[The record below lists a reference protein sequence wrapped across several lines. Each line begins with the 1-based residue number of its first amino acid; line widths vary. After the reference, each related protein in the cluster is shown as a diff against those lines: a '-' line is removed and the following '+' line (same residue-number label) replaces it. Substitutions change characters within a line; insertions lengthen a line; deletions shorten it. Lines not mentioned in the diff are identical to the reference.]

1 MDASQND
8 DTDAIPRKN
17 IKIMLGPCKFPGR
30 VKCSCSSGSFVSS
43 TIETIRKDTMC
54 EYCGHLI
61 SVHED
66 FEEERDDNDS
76 SNVVIISGPETK
88 IKNEPSI
95 VNAQTTVEP
104 ASSSSTSST
113 PVSLDQDSPH
123 ICQRQETVARIERGL
138 KSNRA
143 LLIWGGS
150 STGKTTLA
158 RLLEKHLEEH
168 GKIGIY
174 ISNMYLDEKY
184 DTPRFDWQAFL
195 WKFFSPRSPSTSLA
209 ERRIEEEVYFIIDEA
224 QCTWERSS
232 SFWTKFFIPYLWETS
247 GLRFCFF
254 GLGPPN
260 KASSSAVTAVSS
272 MEMWGQKSLKSTSTM
287 SLYYSESEF
296 DDVVEKY
303 CSHAQTAIDLN
314 RSARRYLYYL
324 TNGHPKL
331 VSFCLVLVDE
341 ISREDVN
348 QPQSQS
354 ERRKLN
360 LNAIKKVLEN
370 DQTVFGRGE
379 TGYEMG
385 GPPPAPLSDGNY
397 TITMLRILFA
407 KGKLSYSRILYGSV
421 MHMCYASGLLIMKDD
436 SPDEFLVFP
445 SPLHRRYIKWF
456 YKT

>member
-1 MDASQND
+1 
-8 DTDAIPRKN
+8 
-17 IKIMLGPCKFPGR
+17 MLGPCKFPGR
-30 VKCSCSSGSFVSS
+30 VKCSCISGSFVSS
-43 TIETIRKDTMC
+43 TSETVRKDTLC

-66 FEEERDDNDS
+66 FEEEEDDNDS
-76 SNVVIISGPETK
+76 SNVVTISDPKTI

-95 VNAQTTVEP
+95 ANAQTALES

-113 PVSLDQDSPH
+113 LVSLDQDSPH

-138 KSNRA
+138 RSNRA

-158 RLLEKHLEEH
+158 RLLEKHLEEQ
-168 GKIGIY
+168 GKIAIY
-174 ISNMYLDEKY
+174 FSNMYLDKKY

-195 WKFFSPRSPSTSLA
+195 WKFFSPRSTSANPA
-209 ERRIEEEVYFIIDEA
+209 EGRIEEEVYFIIDEA

-232 SFWTKFFIPYLWETS
+232 SFWIKIFIPYLWETS
-247 GLRFCFF
+247 GPRFCFF

-272 MEMWGQKSLKSTSTM
+272 MEIWGQKSLKSASLM

-303 CSHAQTAIDLN
+303 CSHAQTTIDLN

-331 VSFCLVLVDE
+331 VSSCLVLVDE
-341 ISREDVN
+341 ISREDAN

-360 LNAIKKVLEN
+360 LNAVKKVLEN
-370 DQTVFGRGE
+370 DETVFGRGE
-379 TGYEMG
+379 TGHEMG
-385 GPPPAPLSDGNY
+385 GPPSSLLSDGNY
-397 TITMLRILFA
+397 TITMLRILLA
-407 KGKLSYSRILYGSV
+407 KGKISYSRILYDSV
-421 MHMCYASGLLIMKDD
+421 MHLCYASGLLIMKDN
-436 SPDEFLVFP
+436 SPNEFLVFP
-445 SPLHRRYIKWF
+445 SPLHRR
-456 YKT
+456 

>member
-1 MDASQND
+1 MDTSQNND
-8 DTDAIPRKN
+8 MDAIPRKK

-43 TIETIRKDTMC
+43 TIDPVRKDTVC

-66 FEEERDDNDS
+66 FEEEQDDNDS
-76 SNVVIISGPETK
+76 NVVIVSGPETK

-95 VNAQTTVEP
+95 ANAQTTVES
-104 ASSSSTSST
+104 ASSSPTSST
-113 PVSLDQDSPH
+113 TASLDQDSPH
-123 ICQRQETVARIERGL
+123 ICQRQETVACIERGL
-138 KSNRA
+138 RSNRA

-158 RLLEKHLEEH
+158 RLLKKHLEEQ
-168 GKIGIY
+168 GKIAIY

-184 DTPRFDWQAFL
+184 DTSRFDWPAFL
-195 WKFFSPRSPSTSLA
+195 WKFFSPGSPSTSPA
-209 ERRIEEEVYFIIDEA
+209 ERRIEEEVYIIIDEA

-232 SFWTKFFIPYLWETS
+232 SFWIKFFIPYLWETS
-247 GLRFCFF
+247 GPRFCFF

-272 MEMWGQKSLKSTSTM
+272 MEIWGQKYLKSTSSM

-303 CSHAQTAIDLN
+303 CSHAQTTIDLN

-331 VSFCLVLVDE
+331 VSSCLVLVDD
-341 ISREDVN
+341 ISREDAN

-354 ERRKLN
+354 QRRKLN

-370 DQTVFGRGE
+370 DETVFGRGE
-379 TGYEMG
+379 TGHEMG
-385 GPPPAPLSDGNY
+385 GPPPTPLSDGNY
-397 TITMLRILFA
+397 TITMLGILFA
-407 KGKLSYSRILYGSV
+407 KGKISYSRILYGSV
-421 MHMCYASGLLIMKDD
+421 MHMCYASGLLVMKDD

-445 SPLHRRYIKWF
+445 SPLHRR
-456 YKT
+456 